1 MKFTTR
7 GWGLLSTALLV
18 GSLATLLAAD
28 WLITMTATLLIA
40 PLCCLLSVLLLQ
52 RRVKYTLH
60 VEDRVAAPGP
70 VMASLG
76 ATPKHGW
83 ARSRT
88 ITPLLDEHPQGSY
101 SLETLRTPSFIN
113 IEMDV
118 VPRGRHTLGPTR
130 ETFYDPFGLV
140 RRERMCVEQV
150 GFLVWPETV
159 EVPTENIAATVEV
172 AATTARRGMEEF
184 SNIRPYTAGDDPRRI
199 HWRSS
204 ARRTTLQVRE
214 TADSTRPEILL
225 LLSGVMAADE
235 FETAVSVI
243 ASLYTAFCA
252 AGADVSV
259 VVVETDGVQTLSAA
273 LTQPEVFDELAVLSA
288 EKLALDNEMLA
299 SMLDVHRPCILV
311 CDAGT
316 LSIAAGAASCTF
328 AIDSTSDLL
337 RTGPGVALLRSLSDL
352 PAAAHDLL
360 GAELTSTRS
369 SRRSGK
375 L

>member
-118 VPRGRHTLGPTR
+118 VARDSRGANREHCSYGRSCGYNSEARHG
-130 ETFYDPFGLV
+130 
-140 RRERMCVEQV
+140 
-150 GFLVWPETV
+150 
-159 EVPTENIAATVEV
+159 
-172 AATTARRGMEEF
+172 
-184 SNIRPYTAGDDPRRI
+184 
-199 HWRSS
+199 
-204 ARRTTLQVRE
+204 
-214 TADSTRPEILL
+214 
-225 LLSGVMAADE
+225 GV
-235 FETAVSVI
+235 
-243 ASLYTAFCA
+243 LKH
-252 AGADVSV
+252 
-259 VVVETDGVQTLSAA
+259 QTL
-273 LTQPEVFDELAVLSA
+273 
-288 EKLALDNEMLA
+288 
-299 SMLDVHRPCILV
+299 H
-311 CDAGT
+311 
-316 LSIAAGAASCTF
+316 
-328 AIDSTSDLL
+328 
-337 RTGPGVALLRSLSDL
+337 
-352 PAAAHDLL
+352 
-360 GAELTSTRS
+360 
-369 SRRSGK
+369 SG
-375 L
+375 